1 MKVSQLSVFIEN
13 KSGRL
18 ADVTRT
24 LADADINIRALS
36 IADTIDY
43 GLLRLI
49 VNDPVAARNA
59 LSNAGFTVTLTE
71 VLAIEVP
78 DKPGGLAG
86 IIDILAG
93 AGINI
98 EYMYAFVGTSGENA
112 IVIFRIEKLDEA
124 IAILQRKGVRIM
136 TGDELHSL

>member
-1 MKVSQLSVFIEN
+1 MGVKQLSVFLEN

-24 LADADINIRALS
+24 LAQANINIRALS

-49 VNDPVAARNA
+49 VNDPDAARKA
-59 LSNAGFTVTLTE
+59 LADAGFTVALTE

-78 DKPGGLAG
+78 DKPGGLAN
-86 IIDILAG
+86 IIDILAKEN
-93 AGINI
+93 INI
-98 EYMYAFVGTSGENA
+98 EYMYAFVGRSGEHA
-112 IVIFRIEKLDEA
+112 IVIFRIERADDA
-124 IAILQRKGVRIM
+124 IPILREKGVRIL
-136 TGDELHSL
+136 TGEELQSL

>member
-1 MKVSQLSVFIEN
+1 MKVNQLSVFIEN

-18 ADVTRT
+18 ADVTRA
-24 LADADINIRALS
+24 LARNSVNIRALS

-49 VNDPVAARNA
+49 VNDPVAAKNA
-59 LSNAGFTVTLTE
+59 LAREDFTVTLTE

-86 IIDILAG
+86 IIDILAE
-93 AGINI
+93 AGLNI

-112 IVIFRIEKLDEA
+112 IVVFRIEKVDEA
-124 IAILQRKGVRIM
+124 ITILQSKGVRIL
-136 TGDELHSL
+136 TGEELHSL

>member
-18 ADVTRT
+18 ADVTRA

-59 LSNAGFTVTLTE
+59 LSSAGFTVTLTD

-112 IVIFRIEKLDEA
+112 IVIFRIEKTDQA
-124 IAILQRKGVRIM
+124 IPILQQKGVRIL

>member
-1 MKVSQLSVFIEN
+1 MKVSQLSVFLEN

-18 ADVTRT
+18 ADVAHA
-24 LADADINIRALS
+24 LADAEINIRALS

-49 VNDPVAARNA
+49 VNDPIAAKNA
-59 LSNAGFTVTLTE
+59 LSKAGFTVTLTE
-71 VLAIEVP
+71 VVAVEVP
-78 DKPGGLAG
+78 DRPGGLAG
-86 IIDILAG
+86 IIDIFAEV
-93 AGINI
+93 GINI

-112 IVIFRIEKLDEA
+112 MVIFRIERLDEA
-124 IAILQRKGVRIM
+124 IAILQRKGARIM

>member
-18 ADVTRT
+18 ADVAHT
-24 LADADINIRALS
+24 LADNSINIRALS

-49 VNDPVAARNA
+49 VNDPEKAKAV
-59 LSNAGFTVTLTE
+59 LTGAGFTVALTE

-86 IIDILAG
+86 IIDIVADG
-93 AGINI
+93 GVNI

-112 IVIFRIEKLDEA
+112 IVIFRIEKVDRA
-124 IAILQRKGVRIM
+124 IEVLQAKGVRIL
-136 TGDELHSL
+136 TGDELHSI

>member
-24 LADADINIRALS
+24 LADSGINVRALS

-49 VNDPVAARNA
+49 VNDPAQAKSV
-59 LSNAGFTVTLTE
+59 LTKAGFTVALTE

-86 IIDILAG
+86 IIDAFAECGL
-93 AGINI
+93 NI
-98 EYMYAFVGTSGENA
+98 EYMYAFVGASGENA
-112 IVIFRIEKLDEA
+112 IVIFRVEKVDEA
-124 IAILQRKGVRIM
+124 ITSLQKKGVKILDGE
-136 TGDELHSL
+136 TLYAI

>member
-1 MKVSQLSVFIEN
+1 MKVNQLSVFLEN

-18 ADVTRT
+18 ADVTRS
-24 LADADINIRALS
+24 LANAGVNIRALS

-49 VNDPVAARNA
+49 VNDPSRAKTA
-59 LSNAGFTVTLTE
+59 LGEEGFTVAMTE

-78 DKPGGLAG
+78 DSPGGLAE
-86 IIDILAG
+86 IIDVFAENGL
-93 AGINI
+93 NI
-98 EYMYAFVGTSGENA
+98 EYMYAFVGTSGKNA
-112 IVIFRIEKLDEA
+112 IVIFRTQDVDLA
-124 IAILQRKGVRIM
+124 ITALGKKGVRIL

>member
-1 MKVSQLSVFIEN
+1 VKVSQISVFIEN

-24 LADADINIRALS
+24 LADNSINIRALS

-43 GLLRLI
+43 GLLRMI
-49 VNDPVAARNA
+49 VNDPVAAKSA
-59 LSNAGFTVTLTE
+59 LSKAGFTVALTE

-78 DKPGGLAG
+78 DRPGGLAG
-86 IIDILAG
+86 IIDILARS
-93 AGINI
+93 GINI

-112 IVIFRIEKLDEA
+112 IVVFRIEKTDEA
-124 IAILQRKGVRIM
+124 ITILQTKDVRIL

>member
-18 ADVTRT
+18 ADVTRA

-86 IIDILAG
+86 IIEILAG

-112 IVIFRIEKLDEA
+112 IVVFRIERLDEA
-124 IAILQRKGVRIM
+124 IPILQQKGVRIM

>member
-1 MKVSQLSVFIEN
+1 MKVNQLSVFIEN

-24 LADADINIRALS
+24 LADAGINIRALS

-49 VNDPVAARNA
+49 VNDPAAARDA
-59 LSNAGFTVTLTE
+59 LTEAGFTVALTE

-78 DKPGGLAG
+78 DVPGGLAN
-86 IIDILAG
+86 IIEILAQ

-112 IVIFRIEKLDEA
+112 IVIFRIEKADEA
-124 IAILQRKGVRIM
+124 ITILRDRGVRIL
-136 TGDELHSL
+136 TGEELHSL

>member
-1 MKVSQLSVFIEN
+1 MKVSQLSVFLEN

-24 LADADINIRALS
+24 LANASINIRALS

-49 VNDPVAARNA
+49 VNDPLRAKAALTA
-59 LSNAGFTVTLTE
+59 DGFTVALTE

-78 DKPGGLAG
+78 DKPGGLAS
-86 IIDILAG
+86 IIDILAE

-112 IVIFRIEKLDEA
+112 IVIFRIEKVDEA
-124 IAILQRKGVRIM
+124 ITILQQKGVRIL

>member
-18 ADVTRT
+18 ADVTRS
-24 LADADINIRALS
+24 LSDSGINIRALS

-49 VNDPVAARNA
+49 VDDPVAARNA
-59 LSNAGFTVTLTE
+59 LASGGFTVTLTE

-78 DKPGGLAG
+78 DQPGGLAG
-86 IIDILAG
+86 IIDILAE
-93 AGINI
+93 AGVNI

-112 IVIFRIEKLDEA
+112 IVIFRIERVDEA
-124 IAILQRKGVRIM
+124 IPFLQQKGVRIL

>member
-1 MKVSQLSVFIEN
+1 VKVSQLSVFIEN

-18 ADVTRT
+18 ADVTRA
-24 LADADINIRALS
+24 LAQNKVNIRALS

-49 VNDPVAARNA
+49 VNEPVAAKESLARE
-59 LSNAGFTVTLTE
+59 GFTVTLTE

-78 DKPGGLAG
+78 DKPGGLAT
-86 IIDILAG
+86 IIDILAQESL
-93 AGINI
+93 NI

-112 IVIFRIEKLDEA
+112 IVVFRIEKVDEA
-124 IAILQRKGVRIM
+124 IAILQQKGVRIL

>member
-1 MKVSQLSVFIEN
+1 VKVSQLSVFIEN

-18 ADVTRT
+18 ADVTRA
-24 LADADINIRALS
+24 LENNNINIRALS

-49 VNDPVAARNA
+49 VNDPMAAKAA
-59 LSNAGFTVTLTE
+59 LGNAGFTVTLTE
-71 VLAIEVP
+71 VLAIEIP
-78 DKPGGLAG
+78 DKPGGLAN
-86 IIDILAG
+86 IIDILAEG
-93 AGINI
+93 GLNI

-112 IVIFRIEKLDEA
+112 IVIFRIEKIDEA
-124 IAILQRKGVRIM
+124 IPLLQSKGVRIL

>member
-24 LADADINIRALS
+24 LAESNVNIRALS

-49 VNDPVAARNA
+49 VNDPIRAKKT
-59 LSNAGFTVTLTE
+59 LMDAGFTVALTE
-71 VLAIEVP
+71 VLAIEIP

-86 IIDILAG
+86 IIDILAQ
-93 AGINI
+93 AGLNI

-112 IVIFRIEKLDEA
+112 IVVFRIERVDEA
-124 IAILQRKGVRIM
+124 IAALQGKGVRIL

>member
-18 ADVTRT
+18 ADVTHT
-24 LADADINIRALS
+24 LSDAGINIRALS

-49 VNDPVAARNA
+49 VNDPAAAKSA
-59 LSNAGFTVTLTE
+59 LTGAGFTVALTE
-71 VLAIEVP
+71 VLAIEIP

-86 IIDILAG
+86 IIDILAE

-112 IVIFRIEKLDEA
+112 IVIFRIERVDEA
-124 IAILQRKGVRIM
+124 ITILQRKGVRIL
-136 TGDELHSL
+136 TGDEVHAL